1 MERNFE
7 NLIELLSD
15 TESIKSDDAL
25 SKIVNPDLDDEL
37 SETELDNVSAAA
49 KQDYQKFLRRLEQSK
64 EWVICSQK
72 GGQL

>member
-25 SKIVNPDLDDEL
+25 SKLVNLDTDNEL
-37 SETELDNVSAAA
+37 SETDLDDVSAAA
-49 KQDYQKFLRRLEQSK
+49 KPDYHKFLRRLEQSK
-64 EWVICSQK
+64 
-72 GGQL
+72 

>member
-25 SKIVNPDLDDEL
+25 SKIVNLYSDGEL
-37 SETELDNVSAAA
+37 SETDLDDVSAAA
-49 KQDYQKFLRRLEQSK
+49 KPDYQKFLMRLKQSK
-64 EWVICSQK
+64 
-72 GGQL
+72 

>member
-25 SKIVNPDLDDEL
+25 SKIVDQNSDDEL

-49 KQDYQKFLRRLEQSK
+49 KPDYQKFLRRLEQSK
-64 EWVICSQK
+64 
-72 GGQL
+72 

>member
-25 SKIVNPDLDDEL
+25 SKLVNLDTDNEL
-37 SETELDNVSAAA
+37 SETELDDVSAAA
-49 KQDYQKFLRRLEQSK
+49 KPDYGKFLRRLEQSK
-64 EWVICSQK
+64 
-72 GGQL
+72 

>member
-64 EWVICSQK
+64 
-72 GGQL
+72 

>member
-7 NLIELLSD
+7 NLIELISD

-25 SKIVNPDLDDEL
+25 SKIVDQNSDDEL

-49 KQDYQKFLRRLEQSK
+49 KPDYQKFLRRLEQSK
-64 EWVICSQK
+64 
-72 GGQL
+72 

>member
-37 SETELDNVSAAA
+37 SEAELDNVSAAA

-64 EWVICSQK
+64 
-72 GGQL
+72 

>member
-25 SKIVNPDLDDEL
+25 SKLVNLDTDNEL
-37 SETELDNVSAAA
+37 SETDLDDVSASA
-49 KQDYQKFLRRLEQSK
+49 KPDYQKFLRRLEQSK
-64 EWVICSQK
+64 
-72 GGQL
+72 